1 MCRTRAA
8 LSEGNAIQPAM
19 WIGKDGRVRLLAR
32 SASDYDAKTGKRAD
46 PIKQG
51 KTVIVRGRKYIV
63 AAAASDLKGRDWSGP
78 VTPTSL
84 PCPNSGID
92 AVRLSDGRVVV
103 IYNHSWEA
111 KGAGRG
117 RLNVAISLDDGA
129 SWRRSIVLEDK
140 EGKVDPASGKPIEM
154 SYPAV
159 IQDDHTGLLHV
170 TYSYNRQSIKHV
182 VLDPEH
188 L

>member
-1 MCRTRAA
+1 M
-8 LSEGNAIQPAM
+8 
-19 WIGKDGRVRLLAR
+19 LAR
-32 SASDYDAKTGKRAD
+32 SASDYDKQGKRAD

-51 KTVIVRGRKYIV
+51 KTIITRGRKYIV
-63 AAAASDLKGRDWSGP
+63 GSVAADPHGREWGP
-78 VTPTSL
+78 VSPTTL

-92 AVRLSDGRVVV
+92 AVRLRDGRVLV

-111 KGAGRG
+111 KAAGRG
-117 RLNVAISLDDGA
+117 RLNVALSSDDGVT
-129 SWRRSIVLEDK
+129 WRRSIILEDK
-140 EGKVDPASGKPIEM
+140 EGKNDPMSGAPIEM

-159 IQDDHTGLLHV
+159 IQDLGSGLVHV

-182 VLDPEH
+182 VLDPTH